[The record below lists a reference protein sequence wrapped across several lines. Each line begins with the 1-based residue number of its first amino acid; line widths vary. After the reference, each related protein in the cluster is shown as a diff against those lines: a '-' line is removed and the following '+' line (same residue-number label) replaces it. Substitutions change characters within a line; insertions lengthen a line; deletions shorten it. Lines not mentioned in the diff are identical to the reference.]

1 MSISKR
7 PGLNLG
13 IMITVLALFL
23 AACGNG
29 GSANEDSDGVASLGT
44 DTPTTTG
51 DESDDSADGV
61 EAPTDRNEA
70 FVLYDRCMAEEGFA
84 TDAAG
89 QANDGPTIQSAGS
102 EDEEAPTHQI
112 AGPWRQIDIA
122 PEDLEAFEAANQVC
136 SAHLANISQGEELT
150 PEQQAALEDA
160 NLKVQQCITD
170 KGFDVRIHIGG
181 GAGSGVVQN
190 EEAGEEAPPFNQE
203 EDDREEINAA
213 IAECMEIFNEY
224 PELAEVVPPSPG
236 S

>member
-1 MSISKR
+1 MSTSKR
-7 PGLNLG
+7 PGLTLG
-13 IMITVLALFL
+13 ITITVLALFL
-23 AACGNG
+23 ASCGTA
-29 GSANEDSDGVASLGT
+29 GSGDDAPDGVARLGT
-44 DTPTTTG
+44 DTTAAVV
-51 DESDDSADGV
+51 DEPDDSADEV

-70 FVLYDRCMAEEGFA
+70 FVLYDRCMAKEGFP

-89 QANDGPTIQSAGS
+89 QANEGPTIQRAGS
-102 EDEEAPTHQI
+102 EDEAAPTQQI
-112 AGPWRQIDIA
+112 GGPWRPIDIA
-122 PEDLEAFEAANQVC
+122 PEDLEAFEAANEVC